1 MSFLIP
7 LSKDNTEL
15 LEKLPEE
22 MRTMLMAYINH
33 LAEKIS
39 SLLITAAED
48 FENRYVQ
55 IIMDLFIASLYIF
68 KFSV

>member
-33 LAEKIS
+33 LDEKIS

-55 IIMDLFIASLYIF
+55 IIMDLFIAS
-68 KFSV
+68 